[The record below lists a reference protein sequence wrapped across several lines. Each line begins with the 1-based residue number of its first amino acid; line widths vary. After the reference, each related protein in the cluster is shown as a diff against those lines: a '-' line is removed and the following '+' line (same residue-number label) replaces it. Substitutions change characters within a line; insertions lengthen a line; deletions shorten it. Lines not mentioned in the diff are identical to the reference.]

1 MSDPT
6 PSWSPFRPDAA
17 PALPP
22 GRGHVVAVVGLPG
35 SDEAGWAPALTV
47 ALAGAWSRAG
57 NRVVLADLGLSR
69 PLLHTELGVSARD
82 GVSDAVLF
90 GASVGRVTEAVT
102 VDGAPVFF
110 IGAGTAV
117 ADPAAVVEQPRWA
130 AICDGF
136 QEAGATLVTFLP
148 SGAETLPGAL
158 DHATDIVLLGTSADD
173 PSAVEGVEEGRV
185 LAFVGREE
193 EGGEGSTEA
202 VGLAGVP
209 GVPVGGEEA
218 AAEETAPA
226 EETVPAEETAPE
238 GVADEVGGATP
249 GSGTET
255 LAEEDGA
262 AADAGEE
269 AAAEPATAGARAAP
283 EAAARM
289 GEGPTPRAAPEGRS
303 GGGRLL
309 LVFLFLVLAAVVAWL
324 LGVLPVPGSP
334 AGDTTSRE
342 APPETVA
349 PLAAAEPGAD
359 EAGTDEAGTV
369 AGEADAVDTAFA
381 GAESPEAAAP
391 APPPE
396 AAERSPSAA
405 WAVTV
410 EAHADREAA
419 WSSRRVLEEAVPDQL
434 WITVPVEVDGTV
446 YHRVLFGTASDWS
459 AAQALQEE
467 VAERTGRSPASWIS
481 RPTRLA
487 YRLDERAGLADAR
500 ARVSELRSRGIPAY
514 VLAVTYADGS
524 ERFRVYAGGF
534 AEADEAGVL
543 GEWLGEAGVS
553 GAELVERTGRRPG

>member
-1 MSDPT
+1 
-6 PSWSPFRPDAA
+6 
-17 PALPP
+17 
-22 GRGHVVAVVGLPG
+22 
-35 SDEAGWAPALTV
+35 
-47 ALAGAWSRAG
+47 
-57 NRVVLADLGLSR
+57 
-69 PLLHTELGVSARD
+69 
-82 GVSDAVLF
+82 
-90 GASVGRVTEAVT
+90 
-102 VDGAPVFF
+102 
-110 IGAGTAV
+110 
-117 ADPAAVVEQPRWA
+117 
-130 AICDGF
+130 
-136 QEAGATLVTFLP
+136 
-148 SGAETLPGAL
+148 
-158 DHATDIVLLGTSADD
+158 
-173 PSAVEGVEEGRV
+173 
-185 LAFVGREE
+185 
-193 EGGEGSTEA
+193 
-202 VGLAGVP
+202 
-209 GVPVGGEEA
+209 
-218 AAEETAPA
+218 
-226 EETVPAEETAPE
+226 
-238 GVADEVGGATP
+238 
-249 GSGTET
+249 
-255 LAEEDGA
+255 
-262 AADAGEE
+262 
-269 AAAEPATAGARAAP
+269 
-283 EAAARM
+283 M
-289 GEGPTPRAAPEGRS
+289 GEGPTPRAAPKGRS

-324 LGVLPVPGSP
+324 LGLLPVPGSP
-334 AGDTTSRE
+334 PGDTTFRE

-359 EAGTDEAGTV
+359 EAGADEAGTDEVGTV

-381 GAESPEAAAP
+381 GAASPGAVAP
-391 APPPE
+391 GPPPD
-396 AAERSPSAA
+396 AAERSPPAA

-434 WITVPVEVDGTV
+434 WITVPVEVEGTV

-459 AAQALQEE
+459 AARALQEE